1 MLLMQLRAD
10 GTSALSSVT
19 LSDSLPPVTLGVW
32 SNRCWSPAAAL
43 TMSCALTS
51 VVGQAAGA
59 SPVVVVQASPA
70 GLAPQPVL
78 CSNAALGGAV
88 PGVPAV
94 QLPFSVSLALAFRSP
109 GGSSILSC
117 TVKPVSSTAIDAAAS
132 AVAMPLTL
140 APTGWPLYD
149 DVIAVSAITVNSVNG
164 SALTY
169 SRMLRSSIDIA
180 SLLIEACVNT
190 SSSPTSCTLPAAMS
204 SLQMVLQAVTAAWS
218 GIALPAPSLATQS
231 SFSLSLGGS
240 ALLVLRA
247 RAVAFSS
254 ASTVAVSGIPC
265 PGVLA
270 SPDGRWLIVQVPSLQ
285 KLQCQGL
292 ECGYA
297 ALAVSTP
304 GGSSAT
310 ALGSGRRLDSNAT
323 AYPYRGAALVCPPFC
338 PGLLL
343 PASASGGVVGG
354 AVVPVAL
361 DASGTLFA
369 PLPQITALTSPGT
382 ASSVAATALASSS
395 GAGSSSA
402 GFYFSPTCS
411 SSSFTDPLTGACAN
425 ANDPAST
432 QCGLG
437 SGDSCSRC
445 PSGAL
450 CPGGTRLWPRPGN
463 YASSE
468 REAGVVACAPPAPQS
483 RCLGW
488 DAAQGVTAC
497 GSGYRP
503 ASYMCASCAD
513 GWFMQ
518 DDGSCVA
525 CPASPGSG
533 AAAWWSAYR
542 GTVILAA
549 VVLAAVC
556 FASVTL
562 HKSRHCGWPR
572 AFVRPEAD
580 IGEYDAQPL
589 PILIAARSQCSA
601 SGSSSVAS
609 SLLHSASSLCW
620 FILAVQVAGQVSSR
634 SMLLLLLFASPTL
647 LRRSPALRRI
657 FSPPSCTMASILRW
671 APSYFGVRLPL
682 QLVQPDKPLRWCT
695 RSRCQ
700 SASCLSPSR
709 CSSLL
714 RYYTAMHA
722 VLQL

>member
-1 MLLMQLRAD
+1 M
-10 GTSALSSVT
+10 
-19 LSDSLPPVTLGVW
+19 LSDSLPPVTLQVW
-32 SNRCWSPAAAL
+32 SNRCWSQTAVMNL
-43 TMSCALTS
+43 SCALTS
-51 VVGQAAGA
+51 AAGQSDGA
-59 SPVVVVQASPA
+59 SPVVAVQASP
-70 GLAPQPVL
+70 LAQTTQGPCML
-78 CSNAALGGAV
+78 
-88 PGVPAV
+88 

-109 GGSSILSC
+109 GGSATLACAVQAMNASN
-117 TVKPVSSTAIDAAAS
+117 TDATSST
-132 AVAMPLTL
+132 VALSLSLT
-140 APTGWPLYD
+140 PTEWPLYD
-149 DVIAVSAITVNSVNG
+149 DVITISPPNANG
-164 SALTY
+164 SAMTFSMVLG
-169 SRMLRSSIDIA
+169 SAIDIA
-180 SLLIEACVNT
+180 PVMLGICANT
-190 SSSPTSCTLPAAMS
+190 SSSPCTVASAMS
-204 SLQMVLQAVTAAWS
+204 STPTLLHAVTAAWG
-218 GIALPAPSLATQS
+218 GIALPTPSLATQL

-247 RAVAFSS
+247 RAVAFSTS
-254 ASTVAVSGIPC
+254 STVNVSGTPC
-265 PGVLA
+265 PVVLT

-450 CPGGTRLWPRPGN
+450 CPGGTRLWPRPGY

-468 REAGVVACAPPAPQS
+468 REPGVVACSPPAPQS

-488 DAAQGVTAC
+488 DAVQGVTAC

-525 CPASPGSG
+525 CPASAGSG
-533 AAAWWSAYR
+533 AAAWWSAYA
-542 GTVILAA
+542 GLFTVVAA
-549 VVLAAVC
+549 VI
-556 FASVTL
+556 ASTL
-562 HKSRHCGWPR
+562 FLYGSLLFHRCSCCARQCEFS
-572 AFVRPEAD
+572 FVHSVD
-580 IGEYDAQPL
+580 VIGEYHPL
-589 PILIAARSQCSA
+589 FLSYVPEKLFGHPLRRKRSDNSSPVHRGTDTWPTGVHVTNVPI
-601 SGSSSVAS
+601 
-609 SLLHSASSLCW
+609 
-620 FILAVQVAGQVSSR
+620 F
-634 SMLLLLLFASPTL
+634 L
-647 LRRSPALRRI
+647 LRHALTSTLWVLLAFQVTSQVGFDGVFRI
-657 FSPPSCTMASILRW
+657 
-671 APSYFGVRLPL
+671 
-682 QLVQPDKPLRWCT
+682 
-695 RSRCQ
+695 
-700 SASCLSPSR
+700 
-709 CSSLL
+709 
-714 RYYTAMHA
+714 
-722 VLQL
+722 

>member
-1 MLLMQLRAD
+1 M
-10 GTSALSSVT
+10 
-19 LSDSLPPVTLGVW
+19 LSDSLPPVTLQVW
-32 SNRCWSPAAAL
+32 SNRCWSQTAVMNL
-43 TMSCALTS
+43 SCALTS
-51 VVGQAAGA
+51 AAGQSDGA
-59 SPVVVVQASPA
+59 SPVVAVQASP
-70 GLAPQPVL
+70 LAQTTQGPCML
-78 CSNAALGGAV
+78 
-88 PGVPAV
+88 

-109 GGSSILSC
+109 GGSATLACAVQAMNASN
-117 TVKPVSSTAIDAAAS
+117 TDATSST
-132 AVAMPLTL
+132 VALSLSLT
-140 APTGWPLYD
+140 PTEWPLYD
-149 DVIAVSAITVNSVNG
+149 DVITISTPNANG
-164 SALTY
+164 SAMTFSMVLG
-169 SRMLRSSIDIA
+169 SAIDITPVMLGICA
-180 SLLIEACVNT
+180 NT
-190 SSSPTSCTLPAAMS
+190 SSSPCTVASAMS
-204 SLQMVLQAVTAAWS
+204 STPTLLHAVTAAWG
-218 GIALPAPSLATQS
+218 GIALPTPSLATQL

-247 RAVAFSS
+247 RAVAFSTS
-254 ASTVAVSGIPC
+254 STVNVSGTPC
-265 PGVLA
+265 PVVLT

-343 PASASGGVVGG
+343 PASATSNSS
-354 AVVPVAL
+354 ATEAFVPIAL
-361 DASGTLFA
+361 DVSGTLFA
-369 PLPQITALTSPGT
+369 PLSRAVALASLAT
-382 ASSVAATALASSS
+382 ASSTAGFSSS
-395 GAGSSSA
+395 STTMGL
-402 GFYFSPTCS
+402 YFSQPCS
-411 SSSFTDPLTGACAN
+411 SSSFTDTLTGACVN
-425 ANDPAST
+425 ASDPAST

-450 CPGGTRLWPRPGN
+450 CPGGTRLWPRPGY

-468 REAGVVACAPPAPQS
+468 REPGVVACSPPAPQS